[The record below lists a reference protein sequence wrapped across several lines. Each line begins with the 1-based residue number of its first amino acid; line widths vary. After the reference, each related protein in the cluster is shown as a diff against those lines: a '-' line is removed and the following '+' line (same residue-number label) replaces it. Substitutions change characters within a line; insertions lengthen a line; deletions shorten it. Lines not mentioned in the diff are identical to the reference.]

1 MTELILERKKGKRK
15 KGETIMQDIK
25 CLFHIHELF
34 TRVNLFEPLE
44 VGEKYCLPVSNRH
57 RKNSSY
63 LPSVTQTY

>member
-1 MTELILERKKGKRK
+1 
-15 KGETIMQDIK
+15 MQDIK